1 MPTFKWSLVS
11 HGVDE
16 SVMEIDGVEEGGR
29 PESSQKAGTVQEG
42 ANFDC
47 RGIVVYLRAAVLRG
61 AIRAGGFNDVPKIL
75 EHGVA
80 EGGTLG
86 EFAALVRPDDAGA
99 SAIF

>member
-1 MPTFKWSLVS
+1 
-11 HGVDE
+11 
-16 SVMEIDGVEEGGR
+16 MEIDGVEEGGR